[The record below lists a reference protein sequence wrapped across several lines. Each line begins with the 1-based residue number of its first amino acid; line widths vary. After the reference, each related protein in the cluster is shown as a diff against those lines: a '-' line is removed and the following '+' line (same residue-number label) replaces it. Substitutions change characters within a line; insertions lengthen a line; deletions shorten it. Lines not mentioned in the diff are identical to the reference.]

1 MNVIS
6 RQRLYEFIKAHRDA
20 ESSLAACYSLTKR
33 AKWKHLADLKMD
45 YPGADLV
52 GGLTIFNIKGNDY
65 RLIAYVNYRFKEV
78 LIKEILTHQEY
89 DKGNWRQ

>member
-6 RQRLYEFIKAHRDA
+6 RQRLYEFIETHRDA
-20 ESSLAACYSLTKR
+20 ASSLAAWYSLTKK
-33 AKWKHLADLKMD
+33 AEWKHLADLKID
-45 YPGADLV
+45 YPSADLV
-52 GGLTIFNIKGNDY
+52 GDLTVFNIKGHDY

-89 DKGNWRQ
+89 DRGKWKP

>member
-1 MNVIS
+1 MNVVS
-6 RQRLYEFIKAHRDA
+6 RQRLYEFIEAHQDA
-20 ESSLAACYSLTKR
+20 ESSLAAWYRLTKKAEWR
-33 AKWKHLADLKMD
+33 HLADLKID

-52 GGLTIFNIKGNDY
+52 GDLTVFNIKGNDY

-89 DKGNWRQ
+89 DRGKWKQ